1 MVSCTRR
8 RGMGFHLFH
17 SKQRGLSLSDG
28 NIMSAYIQVCNP
40 ACLSDNSTRNGGIG
54 YIICLVYLRY
64 SFHCYFFAM
73 QFVISKN
80 SCKLSIC
87 RRKNML
93 SLVSGRIITG
103 RNILFFNQYSDEI
116 FLEYEA
122 YPEQV
127 IQCPADK
134 RFTENRKDSVPELMQ
149 MQFHPL
155 PEHCPPRLRLR
166 QGLRP
171 LRIR

>member
-1 MVSCTRR
+1 MKQDGKELEPRWKGRKNGEVREEKTGSWKKRR
-8 RGMGFHLFH
+8 LIWAYFFATYLNYLKDRFLFWRGMGFHLFH

-28 NIMSAYIQVCNP
+28 NIVSAYIAVCNP

-103 RNILFFNQYSDEI
+103 RNIHS
-116 FLEYEA
+116 
-122 YPEQV
+122 YPYNAFGVWE
-127 IQCPADK
+127 
-134 RFTENRKDSVPELMQ
+134 FTLQSVT
-149 MQFHPL
+149 
-155 PEHCPPRLRLR
+155 
-166 QGLRP
+166 
-171 LRIR
+171 

>member
-1 MVSCTRR
+1 
-8 RGMGFHLFH
+8 MGFHLFH

-28 NIMSAYIQVCNP
+28 NIVSAYIQVCNP
-40 ACLSDNSTRNGGIG
+40 AYLSDNSTRNGGIG

-80 SCKLSIC
+80 SFSLSIC

-93 SLVSGRIITG
+93 FLVFGRIITG

-134 RFTENRKDSVPELMQ
+134 RFTENRKDSVPEFMQ

-155 PEHCPPRLRLR
+155 PEQCLPRLRRR
-166 QGLRP
+166 QASHQAQ
-171 LRIR
+171 IR